1 MITLRKKILEYQVL
15 KPRYA
20 SLSFFAV
27 TVTKKKSV
35 ILKAIKELFSREK
48 LSDISKW

>member
-27 TVTKKKSV
+27 TVTKKK
-35 ILKAIKELFSREK
+35 
-48 LSDISKW
+48 ISYLESYQGAFFKGEAFGHK